1 MNESSFAEHE
11 IEFSVQSAPRFDDRR
26 GIRQHGHGSLHFR
39 QITARYHGWR
49 LVIDSYLIIPEL
61 N

>member
-1 MNESSFAEHE
+1 MNESSFVEHE
-11 IEFSVQSAPRFDDRR
+11 IEFSVQSGPRFGDRR

-39 QITARYHGWR
+39 QITAWYHSWR
-49 LVIDSYLIIPEL
+49 LIIDSYLIIP